1 MTTLAP
7 IDTPPIESSIP
18 PRRETARGTY
28 AAAVSA
34 EWTKVRSVRS
44 TVWSLLTTMLI
55 TVGLGALLTAAV
67 VARWDRLDPIDRLTF
82 DATARSL
89 SGIFLAQ
96 LAIGVLGVLVIG
108 SEYTT
113 GSIRQTFAATPRR
126 RTVIAAKATVLA
138 IVSAV
143 VSLVGC
149 FAAFGIGQ
157 LILKG
162 KHVGV
167 SLGDPNV
174 LRAVLGGAA
183 YLTAVSIIGFSM
195 ATVLRRTPGALAA
208 LFAVVLVL
216 PILSNAL
223 PSPWDNNVS
232 KLLPAT
238 AGESLFSTRSA
249 PDILTTP
256 RALIVLALWIIVTFG
271 AAMIA
276 VARRDT

>member
-1 MTTLAP
+1 MTAIARP
-7 IDTPPIESSIP
+7 QPPLEAATIS
-18 PRRETARGTY
+18 RRDTARGTY
-28 AAAVSA
+28 GAAVAA
-34 EWTKVRSVRS
+34 EWTKLRSVRS
-44 TVWSLLTTMLI
+44 TVWSLLVTIVI
-55 TVGLGALLTAAV
+55 TVGLGALLSAAII
-67 VARWDRLDPIDRLTF
+67 ARWDKLDPVDRFTF
-82 DATARSL
+82 DATAHSL
-89 SGIFLAQ
+89 RGIFLAQ

-113 GSIRQTFAATPRR
+113 GSIRQTFAAIPRR

-143 VSLVGC
+143 VSLIGC
-149 FAAFGIGQ
+149 FAAFGVGQ
-157 LILKG
+157 VILQG

-216 PILSNAL
+216 PLLSNAL
-223 PSPWDNNVS
+223 PSPWDENVS
-232 KLLPAT
+232 KMLPAT

-249 PDILTTP
+249 PDILTTG
-256 RALIVLALWIIVTFG
+256 RALIVLAVWVGVTFTG
-271 AAMIA
+271 AMIA
-276 VARRDT
+276 IARRDT